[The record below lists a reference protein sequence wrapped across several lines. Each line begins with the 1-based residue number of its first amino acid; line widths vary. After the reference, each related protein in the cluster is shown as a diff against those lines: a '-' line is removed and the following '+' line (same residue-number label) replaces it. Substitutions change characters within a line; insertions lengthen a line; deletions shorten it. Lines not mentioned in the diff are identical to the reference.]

1 MYIKI
6 VFTDPSSQELIRLD
20 DDTDLDEHID
30 MDESVDGR
38 SDNDMFLSPPPLEL
52 DPLSQ
57 ELSIPEHILDRV
69 EQETS
74 K

>member
-1 MYIKI
+1 M
-6 VFTDPSSQELIRLD
+6 VFTDPSSQEMIRLD
-20 DDTDLDEHID
+20 DDTDLDEHIE
-30 MDESVDGR
+30 MDESVDGH

-57 ELSIPEHILDRV
+57 ELTIPEHISDRV
-69 EQETS
+69 EQETG